1 MTHPLS
7 KVLEK
12 RGLPGLLILA
22 LLILVVIPVTMD
34 VDGINLTGRFLS
46 FAFVA
51 VGLTLA
57 WGYGGLLSLGQGL
70 FFGIGGYAMAMY
82 LKLEAS
88 TPEATA
94 IQTTP
99 GIPDFMDWNQITAL
113 PWFWVPFNSLTF
125 TIVTIL
131 VLPAFFAALIG
142 FALFTRRVSGV
153 FFAIITQALV
163 TIATILVI
171 GQQGYTGGV
180 NGITDL
186 RTLKGWDIHTDS
198 ALVILY
204 YVNAGLLLAMI
215 ALGMWILSTKYGRIL
230 MAARDQENRIRFS
243 GYNVAYF
250 KVFIFAVAAFMS
262 GIGGAMFT
270 LQVGFISPSIIGI
283 IPSIEFVIFAAV
295 GGRLSLLGAVY
306 GTLLVTYARNIIAEA
321 YPEFWLFFIGGIF
334 IAVVMFAPYGL
345 AGLYQKYVR
354 RHWERFLAGR
364 GWRHRGNGGNN
375 PPTASGRPSGH
386 VATASETIK

>member
-1 MTHPLS
+1 MNNALQMLLG
-7 KVLEK
+7 KK
-12 RGLPGLLILA
+12 GLPGLLILA
-22 LLILVVIPVTMD
+22 FILLVLFPLTMD
-34 VDGINLTGRFLS
+34 VDSLNLTGRFLA

-51 VGLTLA
+51 VGLVLA

-113 PWFWVPFNSLTF
+113 PWFWEPFHSLTF
-125 TIVTIL
+125 TVLAIL
-131 VLPAFFAALIG
+131 TLPALFAAFIG

-153 FFAIITQALV
+153 FFAIITQAMV

-186 RTLKGWDIHTDS
+186 RTLKGWDIHTDQ
-198 ALVILY
+198 ALVVFY
-204 YVNAGLLLAMI
+204 FATVVLLFAVI
-215 ALGMWILSTKYGRIL
+215 ALGMWVLSTKYGRIL
-230 MAARDQENRIRFS
+230 MATRDQENRIRYS
-243 GYNVAYF
+243 GYSVAYF
-250 KVFIFAVAAFMS
+250 KIFIFALAGFMS

-270 LQVGFISPSIIGI
+270 LQVGFMSPSIIGI

-306 GTLLVTYARNIIAEA
+306 GSLLVGYARVTFAEA
-321 YPEFWLFFIGGIF
+321 FPQLWLFLIGAVF

-345 AGLYQKYVR
+345 AGLYNTHVR
-354 RHWERFLAGR
+354 PRVEAFLVR
-364 GWRHRGNGGNN
+364 MGWRPGA
-375 PPTASGRPSGH
+375 PPSDTPRAIDPQAAQEAR
-386 VATASETIK
+386 K

>member
-1 MTHPLS
+1 MSYSLPKL
-7 KVLEK
+7 LAR

-22 LLILVVIPVTMD
+22 AVLLLVVPATLD
-34 VDGINLTGRFLS
+34 VDGMNLTGRFLT

-57 WGYGGLLSLGQGL
+57 WGYGGMLSLGQGL

-113 PWFWVPFNSLTF
+113 PWFWQPFHSLTF
-125 TIVTIL
+125 TLLVIL
-131 VLPAFFAALIG
+131 FLPALVATLIG
-142 FALFTRRVSGV
+142 FALFIRRVTGV

-186 RTLKGWDIHTDS
+186 RYLKGWDINTDS
-198 ALVILY
+198 ALVTLY
-204 YVNAGLLLAMI
+204 YVNSVLLLVMI
-215 ALGMWILSTKYGRIL
+215 ALGMWVLSTKYGRIL
-230 MAARDQENRIRFS
+230 TATRDQENRIRFS
-243 GYNVAYF
+243 GYNVASF
-250 KVFIFAVAAFMS
+250 KIFIFALAAFMS

-270 LQVGFISPSIIGI
+270 LQVGFMSPSIIGI

-306 GTLLVTYARNIIAEA
+306 GTLLVTYARNLFAEA
-321 YPEFWLFFIGGIF
+321 YPQLWLFLIGGVF

-345 AGLYQKYVR
+345 AGLYDRYLR
-354 RHWERFLAGR
+354 RRVQGFRAGR
-364 GWRHRGNGGNN
+364 D
-375 PPTASGRPSGH
+375 
-386 VATASETIK
+386 ATNTEVRS

>member
-1 MTHPLS
+1 MSHSLPKL
-7 KVLEK
+7 LEK

-22 LLILVVIPVTMD
+22 AVLLLVVPATMD
-34 VDGINLTGRFLS
+34 VDGMNLTGRFLT

-57 WGYGGLLSLGQGL
+57 WGYGGMLSLGQGL

-88 TPEATA
+88 TPEATS

-113 PWFWVPFNSLTF
+113 PWFWQPFNSLTF
-125 TIVTIL
+125 TILVIL
-131 VLPAFFAALIG
+131 FLPALVAALIG
-142 FALFTRRVSGV
+142 FALFTRRVTGV

-186 RTLKGWDIHTDS
+186 RYLKGWDINTDS
-198 ALVILY
+198 ALVTLY
-204 YVNAGLLLAMI
+204 YVNSVLLLAMI
-215 ALGMWILSTKYGRIL
+215 ALGMWVLSTKYGRIL
-230 MAARDQENRIRFS
+230 TATRDQENRIRFS
-243 GYNVAYF
+243 GYNVAHF
-250 KVFIFAVAAFMS
+250 KIFVFALSGFMS

-270 LQVGFISPSIIGI
+270 LQVGFMSPSIIGI

-306 GTLLVTYARNIIAEA
+306 GTLLVTYARNLFAEA
-321 YPEFWLFFIGGIF
+321 YPQLWLFLIGGVF

-345 AGLYQKYVR
+345 AGLYDRYIR
-354 RHWERFLAGR
+354 RRFEGFLARR
-364 GWRHRGNGGNN
+364 GWGRAASREQAATTSAASD
-375 PPTASGRPSGH
+375 PTATEARP
-386 VATASETIK
+386 

>member
-1 MTHPLS
+1 MSYTLP
-7 KVLEK
+7 KILEK
-12 RGLPGLLILA
+12 RGIPGLLILA
-22 LLILVVIPVTMD
+22 FVILVFVPLTMD
-34 VDGINLTGRFLS
+34 TDGINLTGRFLS

-51 VGLTLA
+51 VGLSLA
-57 WGYGGLLSLGQGL
+57 WGYGGMLSLGQGL

-88 TPEATA
+88 TPEATS

-99 GIPDFMDWNQITAL
+99 GIPDFMDWNQITEL
-113 PWFWVPFNSLTF
+113 PWFWAPFNSLTF
-125 TIVTIL
+125 TVLAIL
-131 VLPAFFAALIG
+131 ILPALVAALIG
-142 FALFTRRVSGV
+142 FALFTRRVTGV

-186 RTLKGWDIHTDS
+186 RTLKGWDINSDS
-198 ALVILY
+198 ALVTLY
-204 YVNAGLLLAMI
+204 YVNGVLLLAVI
-215 ALGMWILSTKYGRIL
+215 ALGMWVLSTKYGRIL
-230 MAARDQENRIRFS
+230 MATRDQENRIRFS

-250 KVFIFAVAAFMS
+250 KIFVFALAAFMS

-270 LQVGFISPSIIGI
+270 LQVGFMSPSIIGI

-306 GTLLVTYARNIIAEA
+306 GTLLVTYARNLFAEA
-321 YPEFWLFFIGGIF
+321 YPELWLFLIGGIF

-345 AGLYQKYVR
+345 AGLYEKYVK
-354 RHWERFLAGR
+354 RHWDAFLTTR
-364 GWRHRGNGGNN
+364 GWKRPNGSDDNALKRELMDAN
-375 PPTASGRPSGH
+375 P
-386 VATASETIK
+386 ASEASK